1 MANTDSELDFAYKYP
16 FSNEAKSIVSEI
28 VSGRRGA
35 DEVHLAQAKEHI
47 ESMLTKGLR
56 FVAIG
61 SDYLKKDY
69 LLTYLY
75 SRMLVSLSYD
85 GFLIDRFAESE
96 AKRSAEATKLE
107 SSQNVARICAEL
119 DMHVDVNGGEYSMG
133 FVDFLKNRPAR
144 KEYSLVNQRLEKGKV
159 FLDRNEFAAVLE
171 VMFKKRVREGLPI
184 NQKELPKEVL
194 LFYKSNG
201 IRITS
206 HEGRKKESGQGI
218 GWVERLLDYPI
229 LDGRH
234 RIVNL
239 VLAPYFVN
247 VRKLEVDDAVKRISD
262 YIEKCR
268 KANPDTKIDERYIR
282 YQCMYAKKKGSRVLS
297 AKKARELLGDEVMDR
312 IEQRQ

>member
-28 VSGRRGA
+28 VSVRRGV

-47 ESMLTKGLR
+47 ESMLTKGPR

-107 SSQNVARICAEL
+107 GSQNLARICAEL
-119 DMHVDVNGGEYSMG
+119 DVHVDVNGGEYSMG
-133 FVDFLKNRPAR
+133 FVDFLKNKPAR

-194 LFYKSNG
+194 LFYKGNG
-201 IRITS
+201 IKITS
-206 HEGRKKESGQGI
+206 HEGRKKEPGQGI

-247 VRKLEVDDAVKRISD
+247 VKKLEVDDAVKRISD

-297 AKKARELLGDEVMDR
+297 AKKAREFLGDEVMDR